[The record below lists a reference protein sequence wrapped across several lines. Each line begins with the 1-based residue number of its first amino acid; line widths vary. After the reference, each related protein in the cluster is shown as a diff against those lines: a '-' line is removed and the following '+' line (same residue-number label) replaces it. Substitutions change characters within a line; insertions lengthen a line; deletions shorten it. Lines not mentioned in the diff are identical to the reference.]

1 MLETAAILV
10 IGFSVIAALVLLVA
24 YILFLHDMRKT
35 VVSRLSCSA
44 LLLALTALQL
54 YHYAFIVDGVALI
67 ESPAYVRL
75 LILTPVAFF
84 FFSRSL
90 LLPERELRSVDAL
103 HAAPLVAGEFLP
115 APVAVNLAFLVGAAY
130 SVWFAQRV
138 YGMREHSRRFQ
149 HERFFFTMFALLAVI
164 VLLVGLS
171 VPHVSLEAFHVSYAL
186 AIGLGLLLVTGALL
200 AFPDLASDFSEAA
213 AATYATSMLGGLDTD
228 ALLAAL
234 DRLMRE
240 ERIYRDETLTL
251 GSVAALL
258 EISPHQLSELVNTRH
273 KVGFPRFIRGFRI
286 DEACRLLLDDPDA
299 TVLSISLETGFQSQS
314 SFYAAFREITGTS
327 PGRYR
332 SSTRKSAGPGSRVS

>member
-1 MLETAAILV
+1 MLETAALFV
-10 IGFSVIAALVLLVA
+10 IGFSVIAAPVLLAA
-24 YILFLHDMRKT
+24 YLLFLRDMRKT
-35 VVSRLSCSA
+35 GVSRLSCAA

-54 YHYAFIVDGVALI
+54 YHYAFIIDDVALI

-75 LILTPVAFF
+75 LILTPIAFF

-90 LLPERELRSVDAL
+90 LLPERELRPADAV
-103 HAAPLVAGEFLP
+103 HAVPLVAGEFLP

-130 SVWFAQRV
+130 SIWFAQMV
-138 YGMREHSRRFQ
+138 YGMREHSRRFE

-164 VLLVGLS
+164 VLLIGLS
-171 VPHVSLEAFHVSYAL
+171 VPHVSLAAFHVSYAL
-186 AIGLGLLLVTGALL
+186 AIGLGLILVTGALL
-200 AFPDLASDFSEAA
+200 AFPDLAKDFSEAA
-213 AATYATSMLGGLDTD
+213 AATYATSMLGGLDVD
-228 ALLAAL
+228 ALLGKL

-240 ERIYRDETLTL
+240 EKVYRDETLTL

-273 KVGFPRFIRGFRI
+273 KVGFPRFVRGFRI
-286 DEACRLLLDDPDA
+286 NEACRLLREDPNT

-327 PGRYR
+327 PGRFR
-332 SSTRKSAGPGSRVS
+332 ASAGKSVGNGSRDS